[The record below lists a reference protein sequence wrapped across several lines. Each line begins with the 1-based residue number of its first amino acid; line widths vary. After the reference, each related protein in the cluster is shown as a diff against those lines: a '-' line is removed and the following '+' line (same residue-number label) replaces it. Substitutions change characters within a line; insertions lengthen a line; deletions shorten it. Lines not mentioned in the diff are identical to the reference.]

1 MGITVNPENVSW
13 YVKEMQDRGDLEE
26 IEWPFDDEEEAP
38 VEENPETFDPTSE
51 SPLDYVPEN
60 KKEKESEEDAD

>member
-1 MGITVNPENVSW
+1 MLKRCKIE
-13 YVKEMQDRGDLEE
+13 GDLEE

-51 SPLDYVPEN
+51 NPLDYIPEN
-60 KKEKESEEDAD
+60 RKQEEGEEDAD